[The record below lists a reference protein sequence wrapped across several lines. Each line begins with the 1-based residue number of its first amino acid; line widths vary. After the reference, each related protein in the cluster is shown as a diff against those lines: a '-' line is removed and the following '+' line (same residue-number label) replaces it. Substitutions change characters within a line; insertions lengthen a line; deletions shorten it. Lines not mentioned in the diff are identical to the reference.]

1 MRLSSIARKDVKQTG
16 FCNIMIMFTLFQIS
30 SASKQTK
37 RLQKAATEDEK
48 VFRVNLRCF
57 AEYEYISEIQS

>member
-48 VFRVNLRCF
+48 VL
-57 AEYEYISEIQS
+57 E